1 MGGLKKYKVALIGL
15 SDKFDMPGEDGSRKR
30 LRCSTEMNSGP
41 AGRVGH
47 IHIAVM
53 LRRNR

>member
-1 MGGLKKYKVALIGL
+1 MALIGL

-30 LRCSTEMNSGP
+30 LGCSTEMNSGP